1 MAPRPPGDT
10 LPGNSEEALRARGDL
25 LLLLVRGALTPED
38 VAEAFIP
45 PQHLLRTIRRDA
57 VMDEAARRRLKHWCF
72 QQGEEIPKLP
82 AMSQRRARVYT
93 ALYEDLNMMHLL
105 LRPSHITAKE
115 RRVLEYFQKQA
126 SNPKRESTALVHK
139 ALEP

>member
-45 PQHLLRTIRRDA
+45 PQPLLRTIRRDA
-57 VMDEAARRRLKHWCF
+57 VMDEAARRRLKQWCF
-72 QQGEEIPKLP
+72 QQGEEIPELP
-82 AMSQRRARVYT
+82 AMSERRARVYS
-93 ALYEDLNMMHLL
+93 ALYEDLNVTHLL
-105 LRPSHITAKE
+105 RRPFHVTTKE
-115 RRVLEYFQKQA
+115 RRVLRARQEITF
-126 SNPKRESTALVHK
+126 TIG
-139 ALEP
+139 

>member
-57 VMDEAARRRLKHWCF
+57 VMDEAARRRLKQWCF
-72 QQGEEIPKLP
+72 QQGEEIPELP
-82 AMSQRRARVYT
+82 AMSERRARVYS
-93 ALYEDLNMMHLL
+93 ALYEDLNVTHLL
-105 LRPSHITAKE
+105 RRPFHVTTKE
-115 RRVLEYFQKQA
+115 RRVLRARQEITF
-126 SNPKRESTALVHK
+126 TIG
-139 ALEP
+139 